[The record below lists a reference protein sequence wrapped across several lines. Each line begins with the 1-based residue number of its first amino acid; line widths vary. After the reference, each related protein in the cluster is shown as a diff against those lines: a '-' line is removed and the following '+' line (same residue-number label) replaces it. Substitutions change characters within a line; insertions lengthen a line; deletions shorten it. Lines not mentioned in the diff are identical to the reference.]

1 LNPENLRGFLNPV
14 KSTIIGRDYSRPF
27 FIYAMPENL
36 ENYRETIEDIYR
48 RTKDELWTMP
58 LATLVLLLFAVLF
71 VTIVLNLVFFS
82 FGGWVLSFL
91 VYLLEIAAPLAV
103 LYLHRQK
110 VLRTVREK
118 ISGMDSTHPG
128 IYEAFEEWRSRPV
141 SRKS

>member
-1 LNPENLRGFLNPV
+1 
-14 KSTIIGRDYSRPF
+14 
-27 FIYAMPENL
+27 MPENL